1 MYTTKMVAFVAAV
14 LTMTQSEAIE
24 LKIMGGSSDLLDDA
38 ANFHWQ
44 GGAGGGSQY
53 TDLNDMLNDM
63 GWGKPADEQNKDANE
78 QKSPEPVP
86 VNPLLPADRLKPRLG
101 PGKIVFIPESSSR
114 VGDSITLATVGGNL

>member
-53 TDLNDMLNDM
+53 TNLNDMMNDM

-78 QKSPEPVP
+78 QKSHIP
-86 VNPLLPADRLKPRLG
+86 VNPANPADMLKPRLG